1 MGLGVGLCR
10 KKGHECLGSTGSVP
24 WALPGAYRKAV
35 QAYVICTAE
44 AIGMSDKEGLFR
56 LHMDDKAAGAQVLP
70 ANRPA
75 TKWHQHVV
83 RTAEAT
89 GLSGK
94 EGLFQLAA
102 STYRPRR
109 ARGSSSAGE
118 EASEGEVTPAKH
130 AERNTCTGLQFVQCI
145 CVNRDMP
152 HASSSMLGGLQP
164 WSKCS
169 ASGAC
174 CGSFAPCTGRIVL
187 RIVLSGC
194 LLPE

>member
-1 MGLGVGLCR
+1 MQG
-10 KKGHECLGSTGSVP
+10 
-24 WALPGAYRKAV
+24 
-35 QAYVICTAE
+35 YVICTAE
-44 AIGMSDKEGLFR
+44 AIGMSDKESLFR
-56 LHMDDKAAGAQVLP
+56 HHMDDMAANAQVLP

-118 EASEGEVTPAKH
+118 EASEEEVTHAKH
-130 AERNTCTGLQFVQCI
+130 AEGNTCTGLQFVQCI
-145 CVNRDMP
+145 CVNRDMSTCVKLYVGRAAALIKLLCKRCMLWQLCAMHRLYNAP
-152 HASSSMLGGLQP
+152 FCVVWLSAPFNKSMY
-164 WSKCS
+164 
-169 ASGAC
+169 
-174 CGSFAPCTGRIVL
+174 CT
-187 RIVLSGC
+187 
-194 LLPE
+194 